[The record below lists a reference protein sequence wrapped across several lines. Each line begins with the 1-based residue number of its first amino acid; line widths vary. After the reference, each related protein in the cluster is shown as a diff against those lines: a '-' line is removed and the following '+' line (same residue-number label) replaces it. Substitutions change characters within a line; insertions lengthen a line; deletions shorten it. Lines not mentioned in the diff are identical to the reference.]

1 MALDLQYY
9 LLEIRPQTQGSHL
22 ARSLSHPVYSRLVY
36 SCWLTPAW
44 VNYSLE
50 VLNLQYDLLRTSRPQ
65 THGSRWS
72 IANFTP
78 ARMSAMLFTRR
89 CLLGRF
95 AAAAWLTPT
104 ILFTRRCLLG
114 RFMTPGSLP
123 PEIAAMLFTR
133 RCLLGRFTA
142 LALWTPTSLAPAR
155 MSRYSTGVPAQSL
168 DRLHTTGAFFLPA
181 LQLFGPPVSR
191 FSPPTFQ
198 PTFLTRH
205 FFPPSPLFRSSWA
218 LTAPTCSLEHILSLS
233 FASPAL
239 HFFAHSLV
247 YLASRLRARVQLFAM
262 PPPRSAAKPL
272 KKKRSANQLS
282 IQNYLGGN
290 KRAKLDITQPD
301 VGDDDDSTY
310 PDNAD
315 GGPSAQS
322 QEQEPNLT
330 AKPLA
335 NLREIIQH
343 LLEASRK
350 DGLQDFVDA
359 GQHYI
364 RVGTLCSGT
373 DAPLHVMNL
382 FGMLKNNEGE
392 RVFTAINVFGC
403 EIEPFKQG
411 FLMRNSKPQFL
422 FRDAR
427 DFAGDGAQ
435 KA

>member
-1 MALDLQYY
+1 
-9 LLEIRPQTQGSHL
+9 
-22 ARSLSHPVYSRLVY
+22 
-36 SCWLTPAW
+36 
-44 VNYSLE
+44 
-50 VLNLQYDLLRTSRPQ
+50 
-65 THGSRWS
+65 
-72 IANFTP
+72 
-78 ARMSAMLFTRR
+78 
-89 CLLGRF
+89 
-95 AAAAWLTPT
+95 
-104 ILFTRRCLLG
+104 
-114 RFMTPGSLP
+114 
-123 PEIAAMLFTR
+123 
-133 RCLLGRFTA
+133 
-142 LALWTPTSLAPAR
+142 
-155 MSRYSTGVPAQSL
+155 
-168 DRLHTTGAFFLPA
+168 
-181 LQLFGPPVSR
+181 
-191 FSPPTFQ
+191 
-198 PTFLTRH
+198 
-205 FFPPSPLFRSSWA
+205 
-218 LTAPTCSLEHILSLS
+218 
-233 FASPAL
+233 
-239 HFFAHSLV
+239 
-247 YLASRLRARVQLFAM
+247 M

-282 IQNYLGGN
+282 IQNYLSGN

-301 VGDDDDSTY
+301 MGDDDDDSTH

-315 GGPSAQS
+315 GGPSAKS

-392 RVFTAINVFGC
+392 RVFTAINIFGC

-427 DFAGDGAQ
+427 DFASDGAQ